1 MTEGRITDL
10 RRFYS
15 LLSALQESLG
25 GPRRLA
31 TCTGQMSWSNRGVY
45 FFMELGENR
54 SDSGSGHELSAS
66 APMRSTKA
74 PERDSGRGCR
84 GPTNT
89 GAGNHRC
96 SIFRLLV
103 GTALMADR
111 RYDCPTWGIGSHA
124 PAEIRV
130 TEQTLERQVSEVIR
144 AMPFV
149 WLAIGDEPGPHSL
162 RGYIERNSIALLSNF
177 GKKPLDSPSAEWL
190 GKHCSRERVQKS
202 GLWNSN
208 HVHEQYDPAFLDLL
222 EQLVARMVLAP

>member
-10 RRFYS
+10 RQFYS
-15 LLSALQESLG
+15 LLSALPESLG
-25 GPRRLA
+25 GRADLRHVLDKCP
-31 TCTGQMSWSNRGVY
+31 GQIVASTYSWSLARTVPTVAA
-45 FFMELGENR
+45 
-54 SDSGSGHELSAS
+54 GHELSAL

-74 PERDSGRGCR
+74 PERELWTRFSQHR

-103 GTALMADR
+103 GTALMADH

-144 AMPFV
+144 AMP
-149 WLAIGDEPGPHSL
+149 LCG
-162 RGYIERNSIALLSNF
+162 
-177 GKKPLDSPSAEWL
+177 SP
-190 GKHCSRERVQKS
+190 
-202 GLWNSN
+202 
-208 HVHEQYDPAFLDLL
+208 
-222 EQLVARMVLAP
+222 

>member
-54 SDSGSGHELSAS
+54 SDSGSGPRIVRVGTHALNEGAGTKLWTRLSQH
-66 APMRSTKA
+66 
-74 PERDSGRGCR
+74 R

-130 TEQTLERQVSEVIR
+130 TR
-144 AMPFV
+144 A
-149 WLAIGDEPGPHSL
+149 
-162 RGYIERNSIALLSNF
+162 NS
-177 GKKPLDSPSAEWL
+177 
-190 GKHCSRERVQKS
+190 
-202 GLWNSN
+202 
-208 HVHEQYDPAFLDLL
+208 
-222 EQLVARMVLAP
+222 

>member
-84 GPTNT
+84 
-89 GAGNHRC
+89 
-96 SIFRLLV
+96 S
-103 GTALMADR
+103 
-111 RYDCPTWGIGSHA
+111 
-124 PAEIRV
+124 
-130 TEQTLERQVSEVIR
+130 
-144 AMPFV
+144 
-149 WLAIGDEPGPHSL
+149 IGDQRIPEREITDVRSFACSLARHLWLTVVTIVRPG
-162 RGYIERNSIALLSNF
+162 G
-177 GKKPLDSPSAEWL
+177 
-190 GKHCSRERVQKS
+190 
-202 GLWNSN
+202 
-208 HVHEQYDPAFLDLL
+208 
-222 EQLVARMVLAP
+222 